1 MAGGD
6 FAQAQLIGDRFVESS
21 LEHPD
26 QFSAPPLVPTES
38 AADADILL
46 QLEALARISRNEHS
60 FQPAEQNDLL
70 VTETSF
76 GSRRKLIARTAIVV
90 AIGAGAL
97 AYFLLP
103 SGGED
108 TPTQTA
114 ESAPTVQPS
123 PVAPVQAALSVP
135 E

>member
-46 QLEALARISRNEHS
+46 QLEALARIST
-60 FQPAEQNDLL
+60 
-70 VTETSF
+70 VGTSILS
-76 GSRRKLIARTAIVV
+76 SR
-90 AIGAGAL
+90 
-97 AYFLLP
+97 
-103 SGGED
+103 
-108 TPTQTA
+108 
-114 ESAPTVQPS
+114 
-123 PVAPVQAALSVP
+123 LSKTIYS
-135 E
+135 